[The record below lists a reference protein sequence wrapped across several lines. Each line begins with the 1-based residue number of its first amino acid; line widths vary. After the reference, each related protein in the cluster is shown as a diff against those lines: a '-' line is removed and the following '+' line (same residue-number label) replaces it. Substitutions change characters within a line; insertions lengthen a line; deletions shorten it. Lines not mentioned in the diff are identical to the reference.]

1 MPNQSTGVVI
11 PILMYH
17 SISETATAR
26 FRSFAVPPSLFAEHM
41 DVLYQAK
48 YTPLSV
54 SQFVALREDTLPLRP
69 IVLTFDDGFA
79 DFFAS
84 ALPVLTRYAFPAT
97 LYLVTGYIGGTSR
110 WLQHEGEAQRRM
122 LTWEQV
128 QIIATNGI
136 ECGAHTHTHPQ
147 LDTLSVSVACEEIV
161 HSKTLLEQQLQQ
173 PVTSFAYP
181 YGYYTAAVRRLVQ
194 EAGFSSACAVKFAL
208 STLSTDIYSLARL
221 KVHANISATGLLALL
236 NQRQSAGLSTV
247 YVRMRTPAWQ
257 LVRRSSAAISHYLH
271 QEGQS

>member
-1 MPNQSTGVVI
+1 M
-11 PILMYH
+11 
-17 SISETATAR
+17 
-26 FRSFAVPPSLFAEHM
+26 
-41 DVLYQAK
+41 
-48 YTPLSV
+48 
-54 SQFVALREDTLPLRP
+54 
-69 IVLTFDDGFA
+69 
-79 DFFAS
+79 
-84 ALPVLTRYAFPAT
+84 
-97 LYLVTGYIGGTSR
+97 
-110 WLQHEGEAQRRM
+110 
-122 LTWEQV
+122 
-128 QIIATNGI
+128 
-136 ECGAHTHTHPQ
+136 
-147 LDTLSVSVACEEIV
+147 
-161 HSKTLLEQQLQQ
+161 
-173 PVTSFAYP
+173 TSFAYP